1 MSKMSQREKRKL
13 RWKRREG
20 ASSVRIDFQG
30 RWRPIVPSTPTTLTL
45 SPHHR
50 PHTHI
55 QMHVHVERHT
65 YTTPALRHYPS
76 SSWNSRSMKWSSLL
90 PLLSHSLSLSLPL
103 SFSISRFHSVFVAH
117 TLSVTVSAHSPSRYF
132 RKIKGDKGE
141 R

>member
-1 MSKMSQREKRKL
+1 MGVENVAKGKRKL

-50 PHTHI
+50 PRTHTR
-55 QMHVHVERHT
+55 MRVHVERHT

-90 PLLSHSLSLSLPL
+90 PSLLTLSLSLFLFPYL
-103 SFSISRFHSVFVAH
+103 SLSAVF
-117 TLSVTVSAHSPSRYF
+117 TLSSLHTRSPLLFLLTRLVGTF
-132 RKIKGDKGE
+132 EK
-141 R
+141 